1 LTDRVVSLRS
11 LLAFLGAAVV
21 LGACSSGSG
30 VPAGAGGNP
39 PFVTPAPS
47 TAPVVSAVATPT
59 TAVTTSPPTT
69 SPTTAAPTTAAPTT
83 AARVEP
89 GRVILVGDS
98 VMAALDSNY
107 TDAAREVLAPAGWDV
122 DIDAEV
128 NRSTVQGGRVLSAFG
143 PRPQDTVVIML
154 GHNDAGSAKVF
165 APRVEEVL
173 EGLADVR
180 RVFWLTMREPR
191 YATANTVL
199 ADAAAHHPNM
209 HIIPWAA
216 SIAPG
221 WTARD
226 GLHLNGSG
234 ATGMAQLI
242 LKAISR
248 P

>member
-1 LTDRVVSLRS
+1 
-11 LLAFLGAAVV
+11 
-21 LGACSSGSG
+21 
-30 VPAGAGGNP
+30 
-39 PFVTPAPS
+39 
-47 TAPVVSAVATPT
+47 
-59 TAVTTSPPTT
+59 
-69 SPTTAAPTTAAPTT
+69 
-83 AARVEP
+83 
-89 GRVILVGDS
+89 VILVGDS
-98 VMAALDSNY
+98 VMAALEPNY
-107 TDAAREVLAPAGWDV
+107 TDAAREVLVPAGWDV

-128 NRSTVQGGRVLSAFG
+128 NRSTLQGGRVVASFG

-165 APRVEEVL
+165 APRVEQVL
-173 EGLADVR
+173 EGLASVQ

-191 YATANTVL
+191 YATANAVL
-199 ADAAAHHPNM
+199 ADAAARHPNL

-242 LKAISR
+242 LNAISR
-248 P
+248 A